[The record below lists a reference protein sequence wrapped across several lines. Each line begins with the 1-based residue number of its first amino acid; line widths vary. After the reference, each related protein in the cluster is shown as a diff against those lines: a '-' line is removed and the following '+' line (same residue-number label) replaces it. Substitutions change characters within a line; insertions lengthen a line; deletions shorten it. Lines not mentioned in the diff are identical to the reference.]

1 MLLVSHPHPTMR
13 FLCSLLLAAT
23 PLASAAAGCA
33 KDTTQA
39 PRTLFRNL
47 HLAALHI
54 DENGG
59 SAVMNG
65 KSEPVLELRLAA
77 ALCRWPSYTVA
88 VVGGSHMADPTT
100 TYSAAGSESYHPRLY
115 ASWSG
120 VELQKRWRD
129 SSIIHPMISL
139 AVGRLRTSYEYSVHR
154 IATDSMEY
162 HTEGAASATYFM
174 PAAGVEMS
182 LFKHVTT
189 YLLLGARKVGTLE
202 TPALERGGFDGQYV
216 AFGFGF
222 GKFR

>member
-1 MLLVSHPHPTMR
+1 MR
-13 FLCSLLLAAT
+13 LLCSLLLVAA
-23 PLASAAAGCA
+23 PLASAAAGCT

-39 PRTLFRNL
+39 ARTLFRNL
-47 HLAALHI
+47 HLAALHV

-59 SAVMNG
+59 TAVMNG
-65 KSEPVLELRLAA
+65 KSEPVLELRLAVA
-77 ALCRWPSYTVA
+77 ICRWPSYTMA

-100 TYSAAGSESYHPRLY
+100 TYIASGSESYHPRLY

-120 VELQKRWRD
+120 VELQRRWRD

-139 AVGRLRTSYEYSVHR
+139 AVGRLRTAYEYSVHR

-162 HTEGAASATYFM
+162 HKEGAASATYFT
-174 PAAGVEMS
+174 PAAGIEMS
-182 LFKHVTT
+182 LFKHITT
-189 YLLLGARKVGTLE
+189 YLIVGARKVGTLE
-202 TPALERGGFDGQYV
+202 TPALERGGFDGHYV